1 MTAAHWQKRA
11 KWGHGVKTGVV
22 RNPVAGGLSARRRWR
37 ATLKALRQV
46 FPALE
51 LHETKKRGD
60 GIRLGRELAD
70 AAFDLVIAVG
80 GDGTISEVAAGI
92 LSSSRPQTEL
102 SFVPLGSGSDFSRN
116 FALPRDA
123 EGLAAHI
130 AKAVARPVD
139 AGILLSGDGTRPER
153 AFVNIASIGVSG
165 TIVRAANQPGWSRFA
180 GGSLHFLF
188 HSLREIA
195 RYKPA
200 QVRVKVDGKDVFSGP
215 VVCVVCANG
224 GWFGGGMHV
233 MPMAE
238 FRDGLMD
245 CGILRFTSRLGLV
258 RLMQKFYSAAH
269 LTDPNASFHR
279 GRNIEIVSIGSN
291 PALVEADGEQIG
303 EHVLNASIRPAALQL
318 RM

>member
-1 MTAAHWQKRA
+1 M
-11 KWGHGVKTGVV
+11 
-22 RNPVAGGLSARRRWR
+22 RNPVAGGLSARLRWA

-51 LHETKKRGD
+51 LHETRSPGD
-60 GIRLGRELAD
+60 GLRLGRELAD
-70 AAFDLVIAVG
+70 AGFDLLVAVG

-92 LSSSRPQTEL
+92 LGSARPQTEL

-116 FALPRDA
+116 FTLPRGA
-123 EGLAAHI
+123 EAMAAYI
-130 AKAVARPVD
+130 ANAVPKAID
-139 AGILLSGDGTRPER
+139 AGILSGTDGGAPER

-165 TIVRAANQPGWSRFA
+165 NIVRAANRPGCSRFA

-200 QVRVKVDGKDVFSGP
+200 HVRVTVDGTDVFSGP

-233 MPMAE
+233 MPMAD
-238 FRDGLMD
+238 FRDGILEI
-245 CGILRFTSRLGLV
+245 GVLRFTSRVGLV
-258 RLMQKFYSAAH
+258 RLMLKFYSGAH
-269 LTDPNASFHR
+269 LSDPNASFHH
-279 GRNIEIVSIGSN
+279 GRRIEVVSIGPN
-291 PALVEADGEQIG
+291 PALIEADGEQIG
-303 EHVLNASIRPAALQL
+303 EHSLSASIRPASLRL